1 MVGGKNASLGEMIQN
16 LTAKG
21 IAIPGGFAT
30 TSLAYFNFLE
40 ENNLTDKLRKILEN
54 VDIDNVTNL
63 QKAGKKARALL
74 ASAEF
79 SDKFKEEV
87 IESYRAMGKEYG
99 KNPEVAVRSSATAE
113 DLPGASFAGLHESYL
128 NFSGKKKLLDA
139 IKK

>member
-1 MVGGKNASLGEMIQN
+1 MKMEKKEKLVIQFKDVDKGDLDLVGGKNASLGEMIQN

-74 ASAEF
+74 ASA
-79 SDKFKEEV
+79 
-87 IESYRAMGKEYG
+87 
-99 KNPEVAVRSSATAE
+99 
-113 DLPGASFAGLHESYL
+113 
-128 NFSGKKKLLDA
+128 
-139 IKK
+139 